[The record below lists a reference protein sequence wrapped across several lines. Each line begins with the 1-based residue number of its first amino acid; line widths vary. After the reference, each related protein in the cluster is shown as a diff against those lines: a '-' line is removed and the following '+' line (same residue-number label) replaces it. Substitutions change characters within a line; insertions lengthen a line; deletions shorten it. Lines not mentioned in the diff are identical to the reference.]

1 MTNKT
6 LKEEAQQRLAR
17 NFIEAE
23 MLDLRKEDSVHTAK
37 FYRELSSLLEDEVRD
52 WENSVYGA
60 EILTEA
66 VVEQRKELLSFY
78 RELFDFEA
86 EYFFTAVY
94 ETLPNT
100 VYHTEVLEDAED
112 LKNHLTGKVDLFEP
126 SVSSYADDLEVEYE
140 LSSKEPDKVFRI
152 QVDSLSLKEKYS
164 LSERGKHW
172 IRENDKSRRII
183 RRDQNGDYLI
193 SSSIK

>member
-1 MTNKT
+1 MTNET
-6 LKEEAQQRLAR
+6 LKEEAKHRLAT

-23 MLDLRKEDSVHTAK
+23 NIDLRKDECVYTAK

-78 RELFDFEA
+78 REVFDFKA
-86 EYFFTAVY
+86 EHYFTAVY

-193 SSSIK
+193 STSIK

>member
-94 ETLPNT
+94 ETLPNN

-152 QVDSLSLKEKYS
+152 QVNGLSVKEKYS
-164 LSERGKHW
+164 LPERGKHW
-172 IRENDKSRRII
+172 IRENDKSRRIT
-183 RRDQNGDYLI
+183 RQGKDGEYHS

>member
-1 MTNKT
+1 MTNET
-6 LKEEAQQRLAR
+6 LKEEAKHRLAT

-23 MLDLRKEDSVHTAK
+23 NIDLRKDECVYTAK

-52 WENSVYGA
+52 WKNSVYGA

-78 RELFDFEA
+78 REVFDFKA
-86 EYFFTAVY
+86 EHYFTAVY

-126 SVSSYADDLEVEYE
+126 DVSCYADDLEVEYE

-172 IRENDKSRRII
+172 IRENDKSRRIT
-183 RRDQNGDYLI
+183 RQGKDGEYHS